1 VAPPQRRAPAAWASA
16 AASPWAPPEPVG
28 GSGVSPLR
36 RLLFEVSR
44 VGESG
49 GQEEGL
55 TVGCGTTGELEEG
68 KICSEYSTTW
78 YSENGKSMGRKGSRG
93 GMTGLPSPV

>member
-1 VAPPQRRAPAAWASA
+1 
-16 AASPWAPPEPVG
+16 
-28 GSGVSPLR
+28 
-36 RLLFEVSR
+36 LLFEVSR

-78 YSENGKSMGRKGSRG
+78 YSGNGIAMGEKRVERG
-93 GMTGLPSPV
+93 NDKFALTRLELDMCNLDDDTNAFY